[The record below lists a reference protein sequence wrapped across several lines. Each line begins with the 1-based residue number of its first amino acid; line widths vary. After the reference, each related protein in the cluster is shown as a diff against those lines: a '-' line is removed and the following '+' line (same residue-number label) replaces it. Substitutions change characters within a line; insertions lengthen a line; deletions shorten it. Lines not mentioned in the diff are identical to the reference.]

1 LLIFKHQYAAMTKK
15 MQSLKP
21 LFEVLEGWVL
31 WVDKQGSILDYNQ
44 AARAFFEQQ
53 TNLPNKIFELVP
65 TLSVFDWQQ
74 VLQEV
79 EGKNFYKSSE
89 KIRTSK
95 EKFSDGQFMLAPY
108 GPNDYLVALRPLDG
122 NTRADHDNEAQALL
136 ELISFTIDH
145 SKNLVFWLR
154 EDASIFYAN
163 ARVYDFLG
171 YQREELKQLKLT
183 DINPDLSPKEFQSY
197 WNNLKKEGD
206 LEAEHSFY
214 KKDGTAFQVETNLF
228 FVTFQEEDYCCAF
241 MRDISRRRA
250 KEVELRKAMKKIQ
263 QLKARLEE
271 EKSYLKAE
279 VSENYSFNN
288 IISTSPNY
296 RQVLN
301 QVAQVADTDST
312 VLITGETGTGKELL
326 ARAIHGLSQREEQ
339 PLIKVNCASLP
350 SQLIES
356 ELFGHERGAF
366 TGAVTRKMGKFE
378 VADGGTLFLDEIG
391 EFPLEL
397 QAKLLRAL
405 QEGEIERVGNPLPFK
420 VDVRIIAA
428 TNRNLKEMVAQKKF
442 REDLYYRLNVFPIDN
457 IPLRER
463 PDDIPLLVQF
473 FLEKYSRKT
482 GKQIDKI
489 PKGAMKA
496 LQRYDFPGNIR
507 ELENLVERAVIISNG
522 NTLQLENVIPHNR
535 KKQDKKGFLTME
547 ELQKKHIIEALKRA
561 KGKVT
566 GKNSASE
573 FLGMNGKTLDS
584 RMRKW
589 DIDRFDFLE

>member
-1 LLIFKHQYAAMTKK
+1 MTT
-15 MQSLKP
+15 QLQPLKQ
-21 LFEVLEGWVL
+21 LFQALDGWVI
-31 WVDKQGSILDYNQ
+31 WVNKQGSILDFNP
-44 AARAFFEQQ
+44 AAQSFFQKQ
-53 TNLPNKIFELVP
+53 LNRSKKIFDIVP
-65 TLSVFDWQQ
+65 SLSIFDWQQ
-74 VLQEV
+74 VIQNV
-79 EGKNFYKSSE
+79 QVKSFD
-89 KIRTSK
+89 KSK
-95 EKFSDGQFMLAPY
+95 EKIVTSEEQFIDGEFVVAHYDSDSYVML
-108 GPNDYLVALRPLDG
+108 LRPLKAPNQASPDKG
-122 NTRADHDNEAQALL
+122 AKALL

-154 EDASIFYAN
+154 RDASIFYTN
-163 ARVYDFLG
+163 ARVHEFLG
-171 YQREELKQLKLT
+171 YDRDELKQKKFTDLNPELT
-183 DINPDLSPKEFQSY
+183 HQEFQGF
-197 WNNLKKEGD
+197 WERLEREGD
-206 LEAEHSFY
+206 FEAEHSFY
-214 KKDGTAFQVETNLF
+214 KKDGTAFQVEANLF
-228 FVTFQEEDYCCAF
+228 FVQFHQENYCCIF
-241 MRDISRRRA
+241 MRDISKR
-250 KEVELRKAMKKIQ
+250 KEKEAELKEAMNKIQ

-288 IISTSPNY
+288 IISKSPNY
-296 RQVLN
+296 RQVLS

-326 ARAIHGLSQREEQ
+326 ARAIHGLSPREEQ

-356 ELFGHERGAF
+356 ELFGHEKGAF
-366 TGAVTRKMGKFE
+366 TGAFTRKKGKFE

-405 QEGEIERVGNPLPFK
+405 QENEIERVGNPFPIQI
-420 VDVRIIAA
+420 DVRIIAA
-428 TNRNLKEMVAQKKF
+428 TNRNLEEMVAKKKF
-442 REDLYYRLNVFPIDN
+442 REDLYYRLNVFPIHN

-473 FLEKYSRKT
+473 FLKKYARKT
-482 GKQIDKI
+482 GKNIKKI
-489 PKGAMKA
+489 PERAMKI
-496 LQRYDFPGNIR
+496 LENYDFPGNIR

-522 NTLQLENVIPHNR
+522 QTLQLESVIPEKR
-535 KKQDKKGFLTME
+535 KPLDHKRFPSLE
-547 ELQKKHIIEALKRA
+547 EIQKKHIIKALRKA

-573 FLGMNGKTLDS
+573 LLGMNGKTLDS

-589 DIDRFDFLE
+589 NINRFDFLD

>member
-1 LLIFKHQYAAMTKK
+1 MTKSIH
-15 MQSLKP
+15 SLRQ
-21 LFEVLEGWVL
+21 LFQAMEGWVL
-31 WVDKQGSILDYNQ
+31 WVNPKGEIEDYND
-44 AARAFFEQQ
+44 AARRFFEQQ
-53 TNLPNKIFELVP
+53 PDPPRQIFEMVP

-74 VLQEV
+74 ILEEI
-79 EGKNFYKSSE
+79 EGKNFYQSDE
-89 KIRTSK
+89 KIRTSRK
-95 EKFSDGQFMLAPY
+95 GFADGQFMLAPY
-108 GPNDYLVALRPLDG
+108 DRSTYLVLVRLLDNQSGAIQDVTAQPLLKLV
-122 NTRADHDNEAQALL
+122 N
-136 ELISFTIDH
+136 FTIDH
-145 SKNLVFWLR
+145 SQNLIFWLR

-163 ARVYDFLG
+163 ARVYHFLG
-171 YQREELKQLKLT
+171 YHEEELRQMKLT
-183 DINPDLSPKEFQSY
+183 DLNPDLSMEAYQKY
-197 WNNLKKEGD
+197 WSVVQTEGD
-206 LEAEHSFY
+206 LETEHSFY
-214 KKDGTAFQVETNLF
+214 KKDGTSFEVEANLF
-228 FVTFQEEDYCCAF
+228 FVRFQQEDYCCVF
-241 MRDISRRRA
+241 MRDISKRKA
-250 KEVELRKAMKKIQ
+250 KEAELKEAMEKIQ
-263 QLKARLEE
+263 QLKVRLEE

-288 IISTSPNY
+288 IISRSKNY

-326 ARAIHGLSQREEQ
+326 ARAIHGLSPREEQ
-339 PLIKVNCASLP
+339 PLIKVNCAALP

-356 ELFGHERGAF
+356 ELFGHEKGAF
-366 TGAVTRKMGKFE
+366 TGAISRKMGKFE

-420 VDVRIIAA
+420 VNVRIIAA
-428 TNRNLKEMVAQKKF
+428 TNRNLAEMVTQNKF
-442 REDLYYRLNVFPIDN
+442 REDLYYRLNVFPIHN

-473 FLEKYSRKT
+473 FLEKYARKA
-482 GKQIDKI
+482 GKQIEKI
-489 PKGAMKA
+489 PKSALKA
-496 LQRYDFPGNIR
+496 LQKYNFPGNIR

-522 NTLQLENVIPHNR
+522 NTLQLDAVIPQKR
-535 KKQDKKGFLTME
+535 MKGDKKGFPTME
-547 ELQKKHIIEALKRA
+547 ELQKRHIIQALKKS

-573 FLGMNGKTLDS
+573 LLGMNGKTLDS

-589 DIDRFDFLE
+589 NIDRFDFLD